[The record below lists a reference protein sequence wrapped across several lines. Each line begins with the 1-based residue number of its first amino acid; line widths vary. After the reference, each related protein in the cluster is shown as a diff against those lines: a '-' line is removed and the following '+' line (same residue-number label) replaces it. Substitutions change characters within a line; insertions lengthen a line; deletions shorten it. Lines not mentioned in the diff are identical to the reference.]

1 MTLINYPDVC
11 TAPTLFG
18 KAFCKEH
25 CLVVEK
31 AGYPS
36 DLRAFLQ
43 TCCSRKGTGN
53 ILIIIVLLVPEEV

>member
-1 MTLINYPDVC
+1 MSARPQLYLARLSAKNTVLW
-11 TAPTLFG
+11 L
-18 KAFCKEH
+18 K
-25 CLVVEK
+25 K

-43 TCCSRKGTGN
+43 TCSSRKGTGN